1 MGQGTKSLR
10 DSPLRGGQSREPV
23 ASRENSESGW
33 RGHRD
38 QQAYCSG
45 ATCNTVKRIK
55 MTCRSVLMR
64 RETSAHCWNEKIGLD
79 ELRHS
84 VCLKPAGLNS
94 ARKKLIHAHATE
106 RSSTDQSRNDCKMC
120 DFCHILPGATI

>member
-1 MGQGTKSLR
+1 MAGLPQHRKCLLASGTADVGQGTKSLR
-10 DSPLRGGQSREPV
+10 DSPLRGGQNREPV

-55 MTCRSVLMR
+55 MTCRSVLR
-64 RETSAHCWNEKIGLD
+64 RGPSAHCWTEKIGLD
-79 ELRHS
+79 E
-84 VCLKPAGLNS
+84 
-94 ARKKLIHAHATE
+94 
-106 RSSTDQSRNDCKMC
+106 
-120 DFCHILPGATI
+120 